1 MRRRNF
7 LKLGSG
13 AAIGGA
19 LAACGAHDPG
29 PVAEQPAA
37 SGTVLGWNRLALQA
51 IRTVQPGPPMAAR
64 SLAILHTCMYNAW
77 AAYDDDARQTAHG
90 VAVRLPRAER
100 SAASKAS
107 AMSHAAYLA
116 LSDQFPALKPSFDA
130 YMAGLG
136 LDPAAPSGQLTP
148 AGIGRTQ
155 TASMLDFCHRDGANQ
170 SGDLL
175 PGGQPYADYTG
186 YAPLNPPMVAT
197 EPAPPDGIPE
207 PGRWQPL
214 IFTDAGGVVR
224 TQTYLG
230 ACWDRVAPFAL
241 SSASQFRPAAPA
253 AAGSEAFAAQ
263 VQNIV
268 EVQQKLTEQQKVIA
282 EYWADGPGTELPPGH
297 WCLLAQYVSER
308 DRHDDDRDVRLFF
321 ALANAL
327 GDAATGCWDAK
338 RAYDSARPVTAV
350 RALLRGQTILGVG
363 PLGPGG
369 GLRQISGEAWLPWQ
383 PLSFPTPP
391 FPDHISGH
399 SSFSAAAAEVLRR
412 FTGSDLLGT
421 SVTKTA
427 GSMHYA
433 PNLPSA
439 DVTLRWPTFS
449 AAAEEA
455 GMSRV
460 YGGIHFEAAN
470 TAGQQ
475 LGREVGA
482 LVFDKARRYW
492 EGKL

>member
-1 MRRRNF
+1 
-7 LKLGSG
+7 
-13 AAIGGA
+13 
-19 LAACGAHDPG
+19 
-29 PVAEQPAA
+29 
-37 SGTVLGWNRLALQA
+37 
-51 IRTVQPGPPMAAR
+51 
-64 SLAILHTCMYNAW
+64 
-77 AAYDDDARQTAHG
+77 
-90 VAVRLPRAER
+90 
-100 SAASKAS
+100 
-107 AMSHAAYLA
+107 
-116 LSDQFPALKPSFDA
+116 
-130 YMAGLG
+130 
-136 LDPAAPSGQLTP
+136 
-148 AGIGRTQ
+148 
-155 TASMLDFCHRDGANQ
+155 
-170 SGDLL
+170 
-175 PGGQPYADYTG
+175 
-186 YAPLNPPMVAT
+186 
-197 EPAPPDGIPE
+197 
-207 PGRWQPL
+207 
-214 IFTDAGGVVR
+214 
-224 TQTYLG
+224 
-230 ACWDRVAPFAL
+230 
-241 SSASQFRPAAPA
+241 
-253 AAGSEAFAAQ
+253 
-263 VQNIV
+263 
-268 EVQQKLTEQQKVIA
+268 VQQKLTEQQKVIA